1 MRFTV
6 GEIARIIDG
15 KVLGDE
21 NIVITGIS
29 GIKESKEGD
38 ITFLANSRYARL
50 LSTTEASAVIVARD
64 VTNSHGVLIQT
75 DDPYFAFSRVMG
87 LLANGEITLPRGIHP
102 TAVVGKRVKLGNSI
116 AVSAFSVIE
125 DDVEIG
131 DGVTIYPHVYIGH
144 HSIIGPNTLIYSHVT
159 IREKVTIGKK
169 VIIHSSTVIGSDGFG
184 FAPFKGKHHKVPQL
198 GTVVIGDDVE
208 IGANVTI
215 DRGTIGPT
223 EIKQGTKI
231 DNLVQIA
238 HNVSIGEN
246 CIVVAQTG
254 ISGSTIL
261 GRNVILAGQVGLV
274 GHLTIGD
281 NVKVGAKSGVSKSVP
296 ANTCVM
302 GIPAKL
308 HTREKRIEASLRNL
322 PELVKEFHKL
332 RKEVEGLRKLKAQNE
347 TSTIKA

>member
-1 MRFTV
+1 MRLTL
-6 GEIARIIDG
+6 GEIAKKIDG
-15 KVLGDE
+15 NVVGDKD
-21 NIVITGIS
+21 IVITGIS
-29 GIKESKEGD
+29 GIKEARKGD
-38 ITFLANSRYARL
+38 ITFLANPRYTSL
-50 LSTTEASAVIVARD
+50 LSTTKASAVIVARD
-64 VTNSHGVLIQT
+64 VMNNHNALIQT

-87 LLANGEITLPRGIHP
+87 LMANGEAPLPRGIHP
-102 TAVVGKRVKLGNSI
+102 TAVIGKRVKLGSNI

-131 DGVTIYPHVYIGH
+131 NGATIYPQVYIGH
-144 HSIIGPNTLIYSHVT
+144 HSRVGSDTLIYSQVT
-159 IREKVTIGKK
+159 IREKITIGKN
-169 VIIHSSTVIGSDGFG
+169 VIIHSGTVVGGDGFG

-215 DRGTIGPT
+215 DRGTIGET

-238 HNVSIGEN
+238 HNVVIGEN
-246 CIVVAQTG
+246 SIIIAQTG
-254 ISGSTIL
+254 ISGSTKL
-261 GRNVILAGQVGLV
+261 GKNVILAGQAGLV

-281 NVKVGAKSGVSKSVP
+281 NVQVCAQSGVTKDVP

-302 GIPAKL
+302 GTPAKI

-322 PELVKEFHKL
+322 PELVKEIHKL
-332 RKEVEGLRKLKAQNE
+332 RKEVEELKKLK
-347 TSTIKA
+347 T